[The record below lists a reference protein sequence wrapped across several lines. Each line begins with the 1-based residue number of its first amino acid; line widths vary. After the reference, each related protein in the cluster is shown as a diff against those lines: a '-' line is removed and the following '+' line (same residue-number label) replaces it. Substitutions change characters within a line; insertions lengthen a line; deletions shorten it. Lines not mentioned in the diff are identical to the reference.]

1 MYKSIHLSVE
11 IQTKTLKKVEKMR
24 MADPSVV
31 INRIRWNEEISVEE
45 GLSKLERTFF
55 PFKEACLC
63 YAHALCVC
71 MYRCVD
77 RLCY

>member
-1 MYKSIHLSVE
+1 
-11 IQTKTLKKVEKMR
+11 MR

-31 INRIRWNEEISVEE
+31 INRIHWNEEISVEE

-63 YAHALCVC
+63 CVHST
-71 MYRCVD
+71 CVY
-77 RLCY
+77 L